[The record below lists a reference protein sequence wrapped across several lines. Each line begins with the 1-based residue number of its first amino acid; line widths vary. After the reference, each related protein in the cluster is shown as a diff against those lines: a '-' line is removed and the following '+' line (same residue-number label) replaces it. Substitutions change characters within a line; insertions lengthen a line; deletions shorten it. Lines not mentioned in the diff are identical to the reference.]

1 MSEIKVRRA
10 NVILRVSEEQ
20 KAEYLAKGFDVIGE
34 NGTVI
39 EFTVP
44 SDMNVL
50 KKAYS
55 DHIKEIEELKKQIG
69 NSANTQDGDL
79 QADYDSLLDDYNE
92 LVEENEKL
100 NDELDSL
107 KAELEKPAKKSNKKS

>member
-34 NGTVI
+34 NGAVV
-39 EFTVP
+39 ESTVP
-44 SDMNVL
+44 SDINVL
-50 KKAYS
+50 KKAYA
-55 DHIKEIEELKKQIG
+55 DHLKEIEELKKQIG
-69 NSANTQDGDL
+69 GSVNDDLDL
-79 QADYDSLLDDYNE
+79 QEDYNSLLDDYNA

-100 NDELDSL
+100 NEELNSL
-107 KAELEKPAKKSNKKS
+107 KAEIEKPAKKSNKKS